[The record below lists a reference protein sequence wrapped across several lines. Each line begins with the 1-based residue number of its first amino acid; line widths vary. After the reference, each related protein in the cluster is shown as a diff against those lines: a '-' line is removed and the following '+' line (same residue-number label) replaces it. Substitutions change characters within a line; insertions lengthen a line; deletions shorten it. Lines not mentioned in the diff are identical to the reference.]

1 MDLTWFQTTATFLWC
16 YALVNLVAWVRAV
29 RAEALN
35 THIGHFVGLCG
46 VMVPFIAGT
55 LLVVVAGGLLGWP
68 WGPLL
73 GLLFVPGGLFAALQL
88 ELNRIR
94 PATVRTELVRLAM
107 TVALAAL
114 FPGGLTA

>member
-1 MDLTWFQTTATFLWC
+1 MDLTWFQTTSTFLWC
-16 YALVNLVAWVRAV
+16 YVLVNLVAWVRAV

-55 LLVVVAGGLLGWP
+55 LLVVICGGHLGWP
-68 WGPLL
+68 WGPILGILL
-73 GLLFVPGGLFAALQL
+73 VPGSLFAALQL

-94 PATVRTELVRLAM
+94 PATAGTELMRLGI
-107 TVALAAL
+107 TVALAA
-114 FPGGLTA
+114 FFLTA